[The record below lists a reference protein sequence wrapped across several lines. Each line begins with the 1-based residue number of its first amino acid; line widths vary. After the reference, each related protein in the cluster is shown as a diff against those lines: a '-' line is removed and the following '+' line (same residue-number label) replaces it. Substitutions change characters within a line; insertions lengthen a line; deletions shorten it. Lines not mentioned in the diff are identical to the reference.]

1 MCHRAA
7 LRTRARERR
16 IDEFFCRARKFLRKR
31 TATRAQRANEA
42 MVCFVHRAHAAVQRQ
57 GDDEMNAWQRIA
69 LAPVLAAAMFAAAP
83 AFAGNNSDQP
93 VTDTWITTKVKSELM
108 TTSDVKS
115 MNVDVKT
122 VNGVVTLTGTLA
134 NELAVQKAVT
144 AAKSVKG
151 VKNVDA
157 SGLKAGGGAQ

>member
-1 MCHRAA
+1 
-7 LRTRARERR
+7 
-16 IDEFFCRARKFLRKR
+16 
-31 TATRAQRANEA
+31 
-42 MVCFVHRAHAAVQRQ
+42 
-57 GDDEMNAWQRIA
+57 MNAWQRIA
-69 LAPVLAAAMFAAAP
+69 VAPVLAVAMSAAVP

-93 VTDTWITTKVKSELM
+93 VTDTWITTKVKSELA

-134 NELAVQKAVT
+134 NALAVEKAIS

-151 VKNVDA
+151 VKSVEAD
-157 SGLKAGGGAQ
+157 GLRAGSAATTP

>member
-1 MCHRAA
+1 MC
-7 LRTRARERR
+7 ERQPSP
-16 IDEFFCRARKFLRKR
+16 DEFFCFVRKFLRKR
-31 TATRAQRANEA
+31 PATRALSATNAWCASCIERTRLFNDEEK
-42 MVCFVHRAHAAVQRQ
+42 
-57 GDDEMNAWQRIA
+57 EMNAWQRIA
-69 LAPVLAAAMFAAAP
+69 LVPVLATVMFAAAP

-122 VNGVVTLTGTLA
+122 VNGVVTLTGSLA

-151 VKNVDA
+151 VKSVDA
-157 SGLKAGGGAQ
+157 SGLKPGGPAQ